1 MQLRHKSPLGH
12 GFDGVSLEAIRDR
25 VAGFSPERLGEII
38 RAAGLSGDKNNP
50 FDRVNILIAK
60 ALGWVDLAK
69 KGLKLYDLRYRL
81 GIDSR
86 RMNGLDEERIETQL
100 LFYFF
105 LILVLAGWMDLTKK
119 GLKRWD

>member
-1 MQLRHKSPLGH
+1 M
-12 GFDGVSLEAIRDR
+12 
-25 VAGFSPERLGEII
+25 
-38 RAAGLSGDKNNP
+38 
-50 FDRVNILIAK
+50 
-60 ALGWVDLAK
+60 DLAK

-105 LILVLAGWMDLTKK
+105 LILVLAG
-119 GLKRWD
+119 